1 MLPQV
6 KHQPKTEVN
15 ELFIFVFQQELEQVW
30 EGHHWIGFE
39 RCTVWQIFTEK
50 MNVIIRVPSLMRK

>member
-15 ELFIFVFQQELEQVW
+15 ELFIFVFQQELEQGWV
-30 EGHHWIGFE
+30 GHHWVGFE
-39 RCTVWQIFTEK
+39 RCTVCKLSQK
-50 MNVIIRVPSLMRK
+50 R